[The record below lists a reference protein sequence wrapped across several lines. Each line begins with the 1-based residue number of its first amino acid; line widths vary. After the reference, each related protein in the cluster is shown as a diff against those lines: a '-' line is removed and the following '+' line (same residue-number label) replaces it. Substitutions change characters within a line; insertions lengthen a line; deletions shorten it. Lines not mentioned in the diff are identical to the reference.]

1 MPQPQQKHL
10 EELGWSSPPPRIQ
23 YDPSGPRKITRGV
36 LHDDDEDVLH
46 PNPVDQGKAC
56 VIVEADNALVEVD
69 EGVVDP
75 CGVLGKTQTLRWKWQ
90 REEEEPSWVPR
101 EAPIERDVDDNSSRV
116 SA

>member
-23 YDPSGPRKITRGV
+23 YDPSGPRKITRVV

-46 PNPVDQGKAC
+46 PAPADRGKAC
-56 VIVEADNALVEVD
+56 VIVEADNALVEED

-75 CGVLGKTQTLRWKWQ
+75 CGVLGKTLTLRWKWQ
-90 REEEEPSWVPR
+90 REEEELSWVPR
-101 EAPIERDVDDNSSRV
+101 EAPIERVVDDNSSRV